1 MTPESNRPASWT
13 EKGATLTEKT
23 AEKEYGITYPE
34 IVAAI
39 NAGKLQYREI
49 SMYGNPALRL
59 LRHEVEALV
68 SEKHGADYLKQ
79 KQLKTELA
87 EVNKT
92 LRALKSQTL
101 ALETR
106 KAEIMALLNNQEL

>member
-1 MTPESNRPASWT
+1 MTPESNRQAGWT
-13 EKGATLTEKT
+13 EKNATLTEKT
-23 AEKEYGITYPE
+23 AQKEYGLSAAE
-34 IVAAI
+34 ILTAI
-39 NAGKLQYREI
+39 NAGKLQYRQI

-59 LRHEVEALV
+59 LRHEVEALI